1 MSWLLDLSVLLII
14 GVTVFSAYKR
24 GFVKTLISACSFLIA
39 ILLTALLSTPLT
51 NVLKKTAVA
60 ESFEKSTE
68 EKIVDI
74 LDENAYEPKD
84 LFEGKSEEFNRLLSI
99 SGVDRDEFVEEQNEK
114 REELIKKTAKTIA
127 EPIIHIFASA
137 LSIIIIYAFVRIAL
151 SVGGFFL
158 DKLAKLPLLRTVNKT
173 FGLLLGVLLAIFRV
187 LLFCFIVKILIEAG
201 EFIGNDFL
209 ASLNS
214 GDSGIFNW
222 FANNNFFSLLQ
233 RR

>member
-1 MSWLLDLSVLLII
+1 
-14 GVTVFSAYKR
+14 
-24 GFVKTLISACSFLIA
+24 
-39 ILLTALLSTPLT
+39 
-51 NVLKKTAVA
+51 
-60 ESFEKSTE
+60 
-68 EKIVDI
+68 
-74 LDENAYEPKD
+74 
-84 LFEGKSEEFNRLLSI
+84 
-99 SGVDRDEFVEEQNEK
+99 
-114 REELIKKTAKTIA
+114 
-127 EPIIHIFASA
+127 
-137 LSIIIIYAFVRIAL
+137 LSIIIIYVFVRIAL

-173 FGLLLGVLLAIFRV
+173 FGIALGVLLAIFRV
-187 LLFCFIVKILIEAG
+187 LLFCFIVKILIEVG